1 MENIQTVIIM
11 KSKIDQGLN
20 RGQARVG
27 ANEREL

>member
-11 KSKIDQGLN
+11 KSKIDQGLD
-20 RGQARVG
+20 RCQARVG

>member
-11 KSKIDQGLN
+11 KPKIDQGLN

-27 ANEREL
+27 ENEREL

>member
-11 KSKIDQGLN
+11 QPRIDQGLN
-20 RGQARVG
+20 RGQARVE